1 MTGSLR
7 DHGQDSRGEG
17 GVLVIASISSFL
29 TPFMG
34 SSVNIALPAIGR
46 SFGMDAVLIGWVTT
60 AYIIA
65 SAVFLLPL
73 GRASDILGRKRI
85 FISGIL
91 VFSLTSL
98 FMPLAQGAW
107 MFLALRAL
115 QGLGGAMIFSTSMA
129 ILTAVTRPSRRGRA
143 IGITVAAVYA
153 GLTIGPFIG
162 GVLTEGFGWQCIF
175 LLAAALGGC
184 AFPMVLFCVEGD
196 HAERAS
202 RGFDLAGSL
211 IYSVGLVCLMLGFS
225 LLPARTGV
233 VLLGAGICAMAGF
246 LLWERNHASPVL
258 DLGLLKENRVFAWS
272 NVAAFIHYSATFS
285 TSFLLSLFL
294 QYVKGM
300 GPSEAGLVLVTQPA
314 VMTALSPLTGRL
326 SDRVEPRILASTG
339 MAVTSAGLMALAFMG
354 SNSATGVLVGC
365 LVVLGIGFS
374 LFSSPNTNAVMSSV
388 SKADYGVASSMIAT
402 MRITGQAFSMG
413 IVLVLFSLIIGH
425 VRITPDAA
433 GSFMQAFRTGIGFFS
448 ALCIPGIAASLA
460 RGDVRSP
467 GREDDR

>member
-1 MTGSLR
+1 MRGSVR
-7 DHGQDSRGEG
+7 DHGQGHGGEG
-17 GVLVIASISSFL
+17 SVLVIASISSFL

-34 SSVNIALPAIGR
+34 SSVNIALPAIGV

-85 FISGIL
+85 FVSGIL

-98 FMPLAQGAW
+98 FMPLAPGAW

-129 ILTAVTRPSRRGRA
+129 ILTAVTSPSRRGRA
-143 IGITVAAVYA
+143 IGITVGAVYA
-153 GLTIGPFIG
+153 GLTAGPFIG
-162 GVLTEGFGWQCIF
+162 GVLTEGFGWKGIF
-175 LLAAALGGC
+175 LLAAVLGGC
-184 AFPMVLFCVEGD
+184 AFLMVLFCVEED
-196 HAERAS
+196 HADRVS

-225 LLPARTGV
+225 LLPARTGI
-233 VLLGAGICAMAGF
+233 VLLCTGICAMAGF
-246 LLWERNHASPVL
+246 LLWERNHVSPVL
-258 DLGLLKENRVFAWS
+258 DLRLLKENRVFAWS
-272 NVAAFIHYSATFS
+272 NLAAFIHYSATFS
-285 TSFLLSLFL
+285 TGFLLSLFL

-300 GPSEAGLVLVTQPA
+300 SPSQAGLVLVTQPA

-326 SDRVEPRILASTG
+326 SDRLEPRILASTG

-354 SNSATGVLVGC
+354 GNSATGVLVGC
-365 LVVLGIGFS
+365 LVVLGVGFS

-388 SKADYGVASSMIAT
+388 SRADYGVASSMIAT

-425 VRITPDAA
+425 VRITPDSA
-433 GSFMQAFRTGIGFFS
+433 GSFMHAFRTGILFFS

-460 RGDVRSP
+460 RGDVRPP